1 MQRACAALL
10 VTGACRPPSPR
21 QVAIAVYRH
30 AKEKNIARVLPGR
43 GETIESFVKRKM
55 YYPEYAPLIK

>member
-1 MQRACAALL
+1 M
-10 VTGACRPPSPR
+10 TGACRPPSPR
-21 QVAIAVYRH
+21 QVAIAVFRH